1 MTTSTNHKYTPE
13 EVKQILKDYRWMLN
27 TVKAMRESL
36 KEADGAA
43 IAQYGIEATM
53 PKGKGCTGDVV
64 FGEVV
69 RRSRQWERIEAY
81 EERIRFIQK
90 NLYKVREPR
99 QAEVLYWL
107 LEGKSNKAIS
117 KHMGLSYSHTRRI
130 IDEIPHSLLAKGED

>member
-1 MTTSTNHKYTPE
+1 MTTSTNHKYTLE

-43 IAQYGIEATM
+43 IAQYGIEAAM

-81 EERIRFIQK
+81 EERIRFVQE
-90 NLYKVREPR
+90 NLYKVQEARDVEI
-99 QAEVLYWL
+99 LYWL
-107 LEGKSNKAIS
+107 LEGKSNRWIASHIEI
-117 KHMGLSYSHTRRI
+117 SHTHVARI
-130 IDEIPHSLLAKGED
+130 IEEIVKALIS